1 MHFDLDGEQ
10 HDLSRAL
17 RGELDRLLATGA
29 ELTASA
35 VHPVLADLG
44 LPGLELPPAAGGLGL
59 PLRHGVVVCEV
70 LGSFAASDGY
80 RATALLGDILADPQS
95 AADGRDGGI
104 PAGGDAL
111 TSDDLMAA
119 AAAGKVTVVAGYA
132 GAPVTRTRG
141 GLSGSCLLDRAPD
154 GSVVVVPAREGLAVL
169 ADTRGWI
176 ATRPRP
182 TGCELV
188 LERAPVLAWLPG
200 SDAAPIRGHVRQAAY
215 LWGLASAANQ
225 MAVRRASTRR
235 QFGRAIG
242 DHQAVA
248 FPLARQYSQL
258 EALRLLVHEAAWRVD
273 GNHGAAEVAAVE
285 ALAYAGE
292 LALEVTAGAVHVHG
306 ALGLTRL
313 APVHRHYHLA
323 ATEATRWGSPALLW
337 RAAARA
343 HRACPAT

>member
-1 MHFDLDGEQ
+1 MRFDLDGEQ
-10 HDLSRAL
+10 HDLARAL
-17 RGELDRLLATGA
+17 RGELDRLRATGA
-29 ELTASA
+29 ELTAPA
-35 VHPVLADLG
+35 VHTVLTDLG

-70 LGSFAASDGY
+70 LGSAAAPDGY
-80 RATALLGDILADPQS
+80 RATALLGDILTDPQS
-95 AADGRDGGI
+95 TVDARDGGI
-104 PAGGDAL
+104 PAGGDRL

-119 AAAGKVTVVAGYA
+119 AAAGKMTVVAGYA
-132 GAPVTRTRG
+132 GAPVTRTHG

-154 GSVVVVPAREGLAVL
+154 GSVVVVPTRDGLAVL
-169 ADTRGWI
+169 ADARGWI

-182 TGCELV
+182 PGCELV
-188 LERAPVLAWLPG
+188 LAHAPVLAWLPG
-200 SDAAPIRGHVRQAAY
+200 HDAAPIRAHIRQAAY
-215 LWGLASAANQ
+215 LWGLASGAHH

-235 QFGRAIG
+235 QFGRVIG

-273 GNHGAAEVAAVE
+273 GDHGGAGVAAVE

-306 ALGLTRL
+306 ALGLTL
-313 APVHRHYHLA
+313 QTPVHRHYHLA

-343 HRACPAT
+343 HRVGPAT